1 MMVVV
6 FIVVTAM
13 FAMAQAWALM
23 FFGLLVFFPSYNLV
37 ADWKV
42 ESYGGDAYNI
52 NPLHPIIVEVCG
64 MTKISL
70 PFHYW

>member
-23 FFGLLVFFPSYNLV
+23 FFGLLDFFPSYNLV